1 MAKGTSQLS
10 DLSLPVWCK
19 LCLIR
24 AFHLQTSSS
33 ITKSDANLKWKHFK
47 CLTLVLFSSQSI
59 LVGPRSPPAHL
70 CCFVCKLKT
79 CKVLSRL
86 EIKTAGVISSIQSH
100 NKSTRPK
107 QKVRRDSEDAQHY
120 STFPPVQGWGCLKHN
135 TLQWGAPTQQ
145 QEQCTGLSWGA
156 GTPGSSCVNAVWLFL
171 PAQRCHLV
179 SRSQQHFNPLDVF
192 LPFNKCHCTG
202 SSISVS
208 ARQEDQY
215 GQMPQ
220 AKRVTNVTK
229 HLMSSVS
236 DIPFQC

>member
-1 MAKGTSQLS
+1 MICQAWERKAKNYLKTKKKQYHKIRRHRIMAKGTSQLS

-100 NKSTRPK
+100 NKSTRPRYK
-107 QKVRRDSEDAQHY
+107 EIQKMHSITARSHQFRDEVVW
-120 STFPPVQGWGCLKHN
+120 STTHCNGVPPHSSRSSVQGSAGEQGH
-135 TLQWGAPTQQ
+135 QGA
-145 QEQCTGLSWGA
+145 
-156 GTPGSSCVNAVWLFL
+156 AV
-171 PAQRCHLV
+171 
-179 SRSQQHFNPLDVF
+179 
-192 LPFNKCHCTG
+192 
-202 SSISVS
+202 
-208 ARQEDQY
+208 
-215 GQMPQ
+215 
-220 AKRVTNVTK
+220 
-229 HLMSSVS
+229 
-236 DIPFQC
+236 